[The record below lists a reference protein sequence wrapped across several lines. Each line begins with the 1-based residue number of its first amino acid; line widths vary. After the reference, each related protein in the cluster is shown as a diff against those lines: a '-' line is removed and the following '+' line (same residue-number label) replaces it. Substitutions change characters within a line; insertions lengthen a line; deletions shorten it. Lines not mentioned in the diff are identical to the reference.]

1 MMMVYSNRVLGNM
14 FRNEETLIIMQINN
28 NVAKCISL
36 NAVIVVY
43 VVMLTVKVKAV
54 PLQARRGPEGSKK
67 LRFPDFV
74 TMARDGGRLSA
85 LRTDRLYPQDDAPG
99 THFC

>member
-36 NAVIVVY
+36 NAFIVVY
-43 VVMLTVKVKAV
+43 VVM
-54 PLQARRGPEGSKK
+54 
-67 LRFPDFV
+67 
-74 TMARDGGRLSA
+74 
-85 LRTDRLYPQDDAPG
+85 
-99 THFC
+99 